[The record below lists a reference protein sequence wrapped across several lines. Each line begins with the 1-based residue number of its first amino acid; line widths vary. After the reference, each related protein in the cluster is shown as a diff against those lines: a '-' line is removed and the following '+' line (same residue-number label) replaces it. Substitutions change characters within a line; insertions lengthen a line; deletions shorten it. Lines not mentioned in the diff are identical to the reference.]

1 MDQTESR
8 RRGSTFWIGT
18 GAGVLAGLALVIALS
33 GVVKPA
39 PAGVVPTKK
48 PVTAASSG
56 TQKPAS
62 TTPSPTPFPTPTG
75 GITTEGGVV
84 TSLAKGSYVTLVK
97 WMPKSKTTAEEAV
110 AFAAGQSR
118 NGYQVV
124 AVDGDAVKGL
134 DAGKYGIGVV
144 GVASFGESQAV
155 CRALGLAADGRS
167 CWSRQVLG

>member
-8 RRGSTFWIGT
+8 RGGRTFWIGA
-18 GAGVLAGLALVIALS
+18 GGGVLVGLLLVIALL

-39 PAGVVPTKK
+39 ATGIAPSKK
-48 PVTAASSG
+48 PAASAGNS
-56 TQKPAS
+56 TAPQQSAS
-62 TTPSPTPFPTPTG
+62 VSSSPTPSGQVTSQ
-75 GITTEGGVV
+75 GGVV
-84 TSLAKGSYVTLVK
+84 TSLAKGSYVALFK

-110 AFAAGQSR
+110 AYATSQSR

-124 AVDGDAVKGL
+124 AVDGDAVKGM
-134 DAGKYGIGVV
+134 DAAKYGIGVV

-155 CRALGLAADGRS
+155 CRALGLAADGRT